1 MRKYVILVLLF
12 FLFANPCFA
21 QPDKEV
27 YFWLDAQMG
36 AAYENGH
43 LVRSFRIISGY
54 DGVVTTPHG
63 RQVIKSTPKGNRS
76 VLRKSANYVN
86 HAGIP
91 MPYALF
97 FTGSCAIHA
106 WAWDEPLPD
115 VDLARYY
122 SSSGC
127 ISLNLPD
134 AKWLFDW
141 AEVGTPVYIWGER
154 K

>member
-1 MRKYVILVLLF
+1 MKKYAFFVLL
-12 FLFANPCFA
+12 LSLLTKPCFA
-21 QPDKEV
+21 QSDKEI
-27 YFWLDAQMG
+27 YFWLDEQMG
-36 AAYENGH
+36 AAYENGQ

-54 DGVVTTPHG
+54 DGVVTTPYG
-63 RQVIKSTPKGNRS
+63 RQVFKPTPKDTRN
-76 VLRKSANYVN
+76 VLWKSARHVN

-91 MPYALF
+91 MPFSLF

-115 VDLARYY
+115 KDLAEYY

-134 AKWLFDW
+134 AAWLFEW
-141 AEVGTPVYIWGER
+141 APRGTIIYIWGER